1 MSIVL
6 GFAVSALGAAATA
19 GAETFEISAFDQLQ
33 LRLRV
38 EAPKELLPFLPLL
51 LELNIANLGNQEV
64 TLPRPT
70 FSQRDRPYYTADLFH
85 TIDGGQPQVL
95 SYVDPA
101 FGPFKEGLEPDR
113 PGMVTIGAGESLS
126 TRILVSYDWKSF
138 DNPEVVITP
147 GAHRFQV
154 RLYAIER
161 DAKGLWMVDRN
172 GFVQSNAVE
181 VQVAVPRS
189 ADAAALE
196 RVGQLARPWSL
207 AMPNSFARLPQ
218 EEDYEAIQRIATEFP
233 TSAYAVYAK
242 AALAQML
249 AVGDPISRHP
259 KRPADPTAARA
270 LLDEALADPRL
281 VVSSELQSLRQHLG
295 TR

>member
-1 MSIVL
+1 M
-6 GFAVSALGAAATA
+6 
-19 GAETFEISAFDQLQ
+19 
-33 LRLRV
+33 
-38 EAPKELLPFLPLL
+38 
-51 LELNIANLGNQEV
+51 
-64 TLPRPT
+64 
-70 FSQRDRPYYTADLFH
+70 
-85 TIDGGQPQVL
+85 
-95 SYVDPA
+95 DPA

-189 ADAAALE
+189 ADAAAL
-196 RVGQLARPWSL
+196 VALVLA
-207 AMPNSFARLPQ
+207 A
-218 EEDYEAIQRIATEFP
+218 E
-233 TSAYAVYAK
+233 
-242 AALAQML
+242 
-249 AVGDPISRHP
+249 
-259 KRPADPTAARA
+259 
-270 LLDEALADPRL
+270 
-281 VVSSELQSLRQHLG
+281 
-295 TR
+295 